1 LLLKPGYIPHFCQ
14 VMAISIYTAALKK
27 FVQDHQSEDPAQL
40 LFAYS
45 GKTDFDL
52 KAAVQQIQSRQKAR
66 HKVPSWAANQDLLFP
81 VSLSMEQASSE
92 ETARFKSALAKG
104 KTMIDLT
111 GGFGVDTFFLSEN
124 FQQAIYCERN
134 EELAAIVRHNFDL
147 LKPNKFEIAEGDSL
161 AYISKSDEVFDLTYV
176 DPARRGDHN
185 QKLYKLA
192 DCEPDIV
199 SNWSLLQSRSNAIL
213 IKASPMLDIKQAL
226 HEIPEIQKVWV
237 VSVKNEVKEVLLLWE
252 KGIPT
257 GKRIIQSVDLQSD
270 GPKIF
275 SFTYEEEES
284 SESLFGEVGKYLI
297 EPYSSILKAGAF
309 RSFGKM
315 FGLKKLHPNSHL
327 YACEDLTQGIP
338 GRIFEVIKEI
348 SNPKKELKQLFP
360 TAKVNVITRNYV
372 LSADELKKKYRLQ
385 DGGKEFLIGT
395 KVGERFAMLF
405 CRLF

>member
-1 LLLKPGYIPHFCQ
+1 
-14 VMAISIYTAALKK
+14 MAISIYTAALKK

-52 KAAVQQIQSRQKAR
+52 KAAVQQIQSRQKAK
-66 HKVPSWAANQDLLFP
+66 HKLPSWTANQEILFP
-81 VSLSMEQASSE
+81 VSLSLEQASSE
-92 ETARFKSALAKG
+92 ETARFKSALVNG

-124 FQQAIYCERN
+124 FQNAIYCERN
-134 EELAAIVRHNFDL
+134 GELAEIVRHNFDL
-147 LKPNKFEIAEGDSL
+147 LKPGKFEIVEGDSL
-161 AYISKSDEVFDLTYV
+161 AYFSKSDEIFDLTYV
-176 DPARRGDHN
+176 DPARRGEHN

-199 SNWSLLQSRSNAIL
+199 SNWDLLQSKSNAIL

-226 HEIPEIQKVWV
+226 HEIPEIQKIWV
-237 VSVKNEVKEVLLLWE
+237 ISVKNEVKEVLLLWE

-257 GKRIIQSVDLQSD
+257 GERIIQAVDLQTD
-270 GPKIF
+270 GPKGF

-284 SESLFGEVGKYLI
+284 SESILGEVGKYLI
-297 EPYSSILKAGAF
+297 EPYASVLKAGAF
-309 RSFGKM
+309 RSFGKR

-327 YACEDLTQGIP
+327 YTCEDLTQGIP
-338 GRIFEVIKEI
+338 GRIFEVIQEI

-360 TAKVNVITRNYV
+360 GGKVNVITRNYA
-372 LSADELKKKYRLQ
+372 LSSDDLKKKYKLQ

-395 KVGERFAMLF
+395 RVGERFGLF
-405 CRLF
+405 YCRLF